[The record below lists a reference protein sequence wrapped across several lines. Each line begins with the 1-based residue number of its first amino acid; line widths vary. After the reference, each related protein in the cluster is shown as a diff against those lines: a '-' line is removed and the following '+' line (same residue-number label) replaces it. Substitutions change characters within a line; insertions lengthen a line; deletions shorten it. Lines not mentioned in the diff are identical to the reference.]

1 MNGIDWVVIGLAM
14 LAAYRG
20 YQIGFLRQFAS
31 TLGFIGGLLLG
42 SFIANILPTASQS
55 DSRRALIGIII
66 PLTIGFMLM
75 TVCEIIAVRVR
86 SQLQQA
92 ASAHRIDSFI
102 GSTMSML
109 TLVIV
114 LAVASTVFLLSPTT
128 SLHAP
133 VRQSKIISLINRR
146 LPSANTM
153 LTSLNKLIDP
163 NASPQVFTGHEPS
176 PDANY
181 DQPSIE
187 PFSQAVESNRAAIV
201 KISGLGCGG
210 IVNGSGFVF
219 APERV
224 VTNAHVIAGVRAPK
238 VESTDGIHDAS
249 VMWFDKDNDIAVLR
263 VFDLAVEPLQLS
275 TDRLGIGASALI
287 AGYPEGGSF
296 QTQTTVVLDNFQA
309 IGRDIY
315 GRNETIRSVYSL
327 QAHVVQGNSGGPMLD
342 TKGKVVGI
350 VFATSTAY
358 NNIGYALT
366 SSHIQ
371 DILREAADSATPHAT
386 GECSE

>member
-14 LAAYRG
+14 LAGYRG

-42 SFIANILPTASQS
+42 SYIANLLPTAGQS
-55 DSRRALIGIII
+55 DSRRALIGIVI

-75 TVCEIIAVRVR
+75 TVCEIIAIRAQGKLRQTR
-86 SQLQQA
+86 SGR
-92 ASAHRIDSFI
+92 HIDSFI
-102 GSTMSML
+102 GSAMSIA

-133 VRQSKIISLINRR
+133 VRQSKIISVINRR

-176 PDANY
+176 PDAIY
-181 DQPSIE
+181 DEPSSE
-187 PFSQAVESNRAAIV
+187 PFSQAIEDNRSAIV

-219 APERV
+219 APGQV
-224 VTNAHVIAGVRAPK
+224 LTNAHVIAGVRAPK

-249 VMWFDKDNDIAVLR
+249 VVWFDKDNDIAVLR
-263 VFDLAVEPLQLS
+263 VFDLAVQPLQLS
-275 TDRLGIGASALI
+275 TEKLSIGASALV
-287 AGYPEGGSF
+287 AGYPGGGGF

-315 GRNETIRSVYSL
+315 GQGETIRNVYSL
-327 QAHVVQGNSGGPMLD
+327 QAHVVQGNSGGPLLD

-350 VFATSTAY
+350 VFATSTTY
-358 NNIGYALT
+358 NNIGYALAT
-366 SSHIQ
+366 AQVQ
-371 DILREAADSATPHAT
+371 DILRQAADSTTPYAT
-386 GECSE
+386 GECSM